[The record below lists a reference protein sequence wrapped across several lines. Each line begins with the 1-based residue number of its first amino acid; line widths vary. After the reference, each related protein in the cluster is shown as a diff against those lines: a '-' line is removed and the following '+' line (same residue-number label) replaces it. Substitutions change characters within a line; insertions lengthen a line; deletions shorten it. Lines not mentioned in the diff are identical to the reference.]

1 MPVQLGTGCAALA
14 SVAPPPPLQRQAL
27 AQQLGAAL
35 LQEQQAPD
43 HPRLG
48 AVPALR
54 ARVVIEQGALL
65 TEELY
70 LRRQRYQLQ
79 FEQPRSWLLLVKEGV
94 LALDLDGRDQPRL
107 LDANGVCLCVSRAS
121 HQEFTVLHAPL
132 RLLRFGLP
140 LSQAWQPADW
150 TGSQPLALLQPMLEL
165 LHQAQAGDAPVATRE
180 RLFEA
185 LQSYCASELALFGL
199 QLQAA
204 VQDPL
209 QTLLDWLPSHLEQ
222 DLHLADLAS
231 AACLSARR
239 LQELCQQRFGCSPM
253 ELLRR
258 HRLEA
263 MHAQLIDPAH
273 AGVAMGQLFRRW
285 QLSDSAATRQA
296 FTALYGQTPQALRK
310 HHRSAVAPHL

>member
-1 MPVQLGTGCAALA
+1 MPLQLGTGCAALA
-14 SVAPPPPLQRQAL
+14 SVAPPPPLKRQAL
-27 AQQLGAAL
+27 AEQLGATL

-43 HPRLG
+43 HPRVG
-48 AVPALR
+48 PVPALR
-54 ARVVIEQGALL
+54 ARVVSQEEALL

-79 FEQPRSWLLLVKEGV
+79 FAQPRSWLLLVKEGV
-94 LALDLDGRDQPRL
+94 LALDLDGRAQPRL
-107 LDANGVCLCVSRAS
+107 LEANGACLCVSRAA

-140 LSQAWQPADW
+140 PTQAWHPAGW
-150 TGSQPLALLQPMLEL
+150 TGVQPLPLLQPMLEL
-165 LHQAQAGDAPVATRE
+165 LHQAQVGDAPAATRE
-180 RLFEA
+180 RLFDA
-185 LQSYCASELALFGL
+185 LQSYCASELAPVGL
-199 QLQAA
+199 QLQAS

-209 QTLLDWLPSHLEQ
+209 QALLDWLPSHLEQ
-222 DLHLADLAS
+222 DLHLSDLAS

-258 HRLEA
+258 RRLEA

-296 FTALYGQTPQALRK
+296 FTALYGETPQALRK
-310 HHRSAVAPHL
+310 SHRAAISARS